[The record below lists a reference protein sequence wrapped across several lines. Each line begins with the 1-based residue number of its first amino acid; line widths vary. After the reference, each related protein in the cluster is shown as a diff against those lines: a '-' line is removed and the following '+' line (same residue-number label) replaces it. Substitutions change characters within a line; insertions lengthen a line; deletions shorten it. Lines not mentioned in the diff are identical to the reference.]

1 MSLVSRRELIG
12 AGGVALAAASA
23 FAAKSRL
30 VVSKDHGPY
39 RDVQRAID
47 AVPSGNDQITIIEI
61 APGTYTE
68 RVTIPRDKRFIRLV
82 GADAANTV
90 ITYNLST
97 ATTAE
102 TRYSSSTYVFADDF
116 QAENITFE
124 NSHGPGSQ
132 AVALFVAADRC
143 VFRNCRFLGWQDT
156 LYVNGPGCLFVPQPL
171 STTDAANCP
180 AGRHYFDACYIDGHV
195 DFIFGNAAAVF
206 RNCRIHSKA
215 AGYVAAQSKTY
226 REQASGFIFDSCRLS
241 GENTGAGVYLGRPWR
256 AFSQVT
262 YLNCWLGA
270 HIRPEGWS
278 VWNGNNNHETAY
290 YAEFRSTGPGADLSR
305 RANWSHQLR
314 PEEVARFDAH
324 SFLKGSD
331 GWAPVL

>member
-12 AGGVALAAASA
+12 AGFALAPAHARAGAA
-23 FAAKSRL
+23 RL
-30 VVSKDHGPY
+30 VVSKTRGPY

-47 AVPSGNDQITIIEI
+47 AVASGNDQVSIIQVG
-61 APGTYTE
+61 PGTYTE
-68 RVTIPRDKRFIRLV
+68 RLTIPRDKRRIHLV
-82 GADAANTV
+82 GENAANTV

-102 TRYSSSTYVFADDF
+102 TRYSASAYIFADDF

-132 AVALFVAADRC
+132 AVALFLGADRC

-156 LYVNGPGCLFVPQPL
+156 LYINGPGCHFVPQAL
-171 STTDAANCP
+171 AATEANNCP
-180 AGRHYFDACYIDGHV
+180 PGRHYFDRCYIEGHV

-206 RNCRIHSKA
+206 SNCHIHSKGP
-215 AGYVAAQSKTY
+215 GYVTAQSKTY
-226 REQASGFIFDSCRLS
+226 REQSSGFVFDSCRLT

-256 AFSQVT
+256 PFSQVT
-262 YLNCWLGA
+262 FLNCWLGA
-270 HIRPEGWS
+270 HVRPEGWS

-290 YAEFRSTGPGADLSR
+290 YAEFGSQGPGADPSR
-305 RANWSHQLR
+305 RVSWSHQLR
-314 PEEVARFDAH
+314 PEDVARMDVH
-324 SFLKGSD
+324 NFLKGSD
-331 GWAPVL
+331 GWSPVP